1 MASIHAP
8 SYHID
13 SNNRSGIDLLCVI
26 DKSGSMNSSNRMTL
40 VKYTVNIIINKFLKN
55 KNDRIGIITFS
66 NTSQTL
72 LPLTIL
78 NNSRQ
83 SKQKALTAV
92 ASLYCSGST
101 ALCDGLVE
109 GIKLMKTNNSS
120 NNLVRSI
127 FLFTDG
133 EANVGKTTTEEII
146 YEVIK
151 NKDGMN
157 CTINTFGCGQQHNA
171 SLLQSIAEQGNNG
184 MYAYIDS
191 EKIIAKT
198 LAQCVGGLMGIIAQN
213 ININIEC
220 ISSDVQIMNTLS
232 KGYKYSYQI
241 DDKCEMKSDEGANT
255 QMTYEGKGKR
265 KVMLEIND
273 IQSEENRDLLFELK
287 IPKIGKKVNKY
298 DLVKVCVNYTNV
310 IKDMKESVVKVCS
323 IARDVDEGKEEKE
336 SNIEID
342 IQCNRLLAADSML
355 KSDAAAEKGD
365 LKKAKEILKNAQN
378 VIRNSVSAKDK
389 FCVNLVKDMGIC
401 LENMKDVR
409 SYRSGGGKML
419 KMNAT
424 CHEQQRA
431 SQSAAWGG
439 QERYCT
445 TTQYA
450 CIDEVD

>member
-1 MASIHAP
+1 MDTNIMLALAVICVTALLVFATKLFKRQNTPKVTFKPNSNTDTRLSLECSFEHDDFPHSSTKEDFKFMASIHAP

-232 KGYKYSYQI
+232 KGYKYSYQ
-241 DDKCEMKSDEGANT
+241 
-255 QMTYEGKGKR
+255 
-265 KVMLEIND
+265 
-273 IQSEENRDLLFELK
+273 
-287 IPKIGKKVNKY
+287 
-298 DLVKVCVNYTNV
+298 
-310 IKDMKESVVKVCS
+310 
-323 IARDVDEGKEEKE
+323 
-336 SNIEID
+336 
-342 IQCNRLLAADSML
+342 
-355 KSDAAAEKGD
+355 
-365 LKKAKEILKNAQN
+365 
-378 VIRNSVSAKDK
+378 
-389 FCVNLVKDMGIC
+389 
-401 LENMKDVR
+401 
-409 SYRSGGGKML
+409 
-419 KMNAT
+419 
-424 CHEQQRA
+424 
-431 SQSAAWGG
+431 
-439 QERYCT
+439 
-445 TTQYA
+445 
-450 CIDEVD
+450 